1 MALLDASDVFI
12 DVVIPVD
19 INSVQ
24 DFSETMFS
32 HVGTQMGKVVL
43 KFNETIAEAFELLLI
58 LIFFTQLYLR
68 CHPLLFQVHLMR

>member
-1 MALLDASDVFI
+1 VALLDASDVFI
-12 DVVIPVD
+12 DVVIIVD

-24 DFSETMFS
+24 EFSETMFS

-58 LIFFTQLYLR
+58 LIFLRSFT
-68 CHPLLFQVHLMR
+68 